1 VKAAST
7 GSALLC
13 FYASDASMEHTYFF
27 FIMGA
32 MHMGSD
38 QLVLTATG
46 FAALLDA
53 GLLYVIFRRV
63 RRKNKAN

>member
-1 VKAAST
+1 
-7 GSALLC
+7 
-13 FYASDASMEHTYFF
+13 MEHTYFF